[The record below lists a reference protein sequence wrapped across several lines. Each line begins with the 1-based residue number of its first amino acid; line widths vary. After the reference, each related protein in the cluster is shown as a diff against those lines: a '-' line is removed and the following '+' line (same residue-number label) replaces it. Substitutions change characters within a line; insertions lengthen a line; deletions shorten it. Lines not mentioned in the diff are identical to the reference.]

1 MTTLFF
7 IEHANGKISDQSLKA
22 ISATKDFGEDVHG
35 LIAGTDID
43 SIIEEASK
51 ISGVS
56 KIIHVDNDEYNNIL
70 AEKLTSI
77 IVDISDN
84 YNYFC
89 AAATT
94 TGKNVMPRVAAKLD
108 VAQISEI
115 IGVES
120 NENNRRDYRE
130 ILFQTKNAME
140 NYISGVILFDETI
153 RQKSKKGPTL
163 VEVISNAGSLP
174 GIKVDTG
181 AKDLAFN
188 SNEKVTEGLDGLRER
203 LIEYYNLGAKFAK
216 WRAVITPGDSIP
228 TDDCILANAKN
239 LAKYAKKCQEANLV
253 PIVEPEVLMDGSH
266 TIDES
271 FDITSRTLNMV
282 FDQLDEHNVSL
293 QGIVLK
299 PNMILSGYECSYQAS
314 IEEVAEKTVNCLSAH
329 VPSEVPGIAFLSGGQ
344 SDEDATLH
352 LNEMSKYETDWN
364 LTFSYGRALQQS
376 ALKAWSGKKENVTD
390 AQEAFIE
397 KAKANSLATVAG
409 L

>member
-1 MTTLFF
+1 MSEL
-7 IEHANGKISDQSLKA
+7 HAVAHKMVEKGK
-22 ISATKDFGEDVHG
+22 G
-35 LIAGTDID
+35 
-43 SIIEEASK
+43 
-51 ISGVS
+51 
-56 KIIHVDNDEYNNIL
+56 IL
-70 AEKLTSI
+70 AADESTPTCSKRFASINTDSTTESRNFYRNMLFTTEDIEK
-77 IVDISDN
+77 
-84 YNYFC
+84 
-89 AAATT
+89 
-94 TGKNVMPRVAAKLD
+94 
-108 VAQISEI
+108 
-115 IGVES
+115 
-120 NENNRRDYRE
+120 
-130 ILFQTKNAME
+130 
-140 NYISGVILFDETI
+140 YISGIILFDETFH
-153 RQKSKKGPTL
+153 QSELSSGMKFPEYLASKNIL
-163 VEVISNAGSLP
+163 A
-174 GIKVDTG
+174 GIKVDQG
-181 AKDLAFN
+181 LEDF
-188 SNEKVTEGLDGLRER
+188 SPYEKLTKGLDGLSER
-203 LIEYYNLGAKFAK
+203 LGKYYALGARFAK

-228 TDDCILANAKN
+228 TNDCILANAKN
-239 LAKYAKKCQEANLV
+239 LAKYAKKCQQANLV
-253 PIVEPEVLMDGSH
+253 PIVEPEVLMDGVH

-352 LNEMSKYETDWN
+352 LNEMNKYETDWN